1 MTIRTL
7 TAPPPADLAAALDR
21 FERQFVYPLGPG
33 RSFRISH
40 GRDYLPFFQAMGDAR
55 VLVATRQ
62 DAVVGTLA
70 IVTRRLVAEGDATA
84 AVSVQAGTR
93 PVHYLCDLK
102 VSPESRGGVVLAALF
117 RQAGQ
122 FVRASGTHACY
133 AVVMEGTGRLPVE
146 YTGRLGVPPFEQ
158 VGRIV
163 ILRLTPQAGRSP
175 STELRSVGEDEF
187 TSLRQQA
194 IATSPPGV
202 TIGPPPPG
210 DHAGGPPLRSRL
222 APLRWCNETGS
233 AGGVVEDTLLGKR
246 LLVGENDELL
256 SAHLSRFWWQR
267 GHAQEGA
274 RFLERVAFRMAE
286 QGYPAVFA
294 AIPAGRLA
302 ELRPHLEQVDCI
314 EAPARVY
321 GYQVPADADWWIDTA
336 EI

>member
-1 MTIRTL
+1 MTILTL
-7 TAPPPADLAAALDR
+7 TAPPPADLANALDR

-55 VLVATRQ
+55 VLVATRH

-84 AVSVQAGTR
+84 AVPAQAATR

-122 FVRASGTHACY
+122 IVRASGTHACY

-163 ILRLTPQAGRSP
+163 VLRLTPQAGRSP

-194 IATSPPGV
+194 IATSRPCV
-202 TIGPPPPG
+202 AIVPPG
-210 DHAGGPPLRSRL
+210 DLRSGPAIRSRM
-222 APLRWCNETGS
+222 APLRWCSETGS

-256 SAHLSRFWWQR
+256 SAHLSRFWWQPGR
-267 GHAQEGA
+267 GAEGA
-274 RFLERVAFRMAE
+274 RFLESVAFRMAE
-286 QGYPAVFA
+286 QGYPAVFV
-294 AIPAGRLA
+294 AIPEGRLA
-302 ELRPHLEQVDCI
+302 EIRQHLAWVDCV

-321 GYQVPADADWWIDTA
+321 GYQVPANADWWIDTA

>member
-1 MTIRTL
+1 MTILTL
-7 TAPPPADLAAALDR
+7 TAPPAADLAEALDR

-33 RSFRISH
+33 RTFRISH

-55 VLVATRQ
+55 VLVATQ
-62 DAVVGTLA
+62 HGAVLATLA
-70 IVTRRLVAEGDATA
+70 IVTRRLLAEGGTTSA
-84 AVSVQAGTR
+84 APAQPADR

-146 YTGRLGVPPFEQ
+146 YTGRLGVPSFEQ

-163 ILRLTPQAGRSP
+163 VLRLTPRAGGLSP
-175 STELRSVGEDEF
+175 TELRSVDEHEF
-187 TSLRQQA
+187 TALRQQA
-194 IATSPPGV
+194 VSTSPPGV
-202 TIGPPPPG
+202 AVVPPDTLKSG
-210 DHAGGPPLRSRL
+210 SSLRSRL

-267 GHAQEGA
+267 GHGNEGA
-274 RFLERVAFRMAE
+274 WFLESVALRMVE
-286 QGYPAVFA
+286 QGYPAVFV
-294 AIPAGRLA
+294 AIPEGHFA

-321 GYQVPADADWWIDTA
+321 GHQVPADADWWIDTA

>member
-1 MTIRTL
+1 MTILTL
-7 TAPPPADLAAALDR
+7 TAPPAADLAEALDR

-33 RSFRISH
+33 RTFRISH

-55 VLVATRQ
+55 VLVAMQ
-62 DAVVGTLA
+62 HGAVLGTLA
-70 IVTRRLVAEGDATA
+70 IVTRRLLTEGGKTA
-84 AVSVQAGTR
+84 AAPAQQAAR

-117 RQAGQ
+117 RRAGQ
-122 FVRASGTHACY
+122 LVRASGTHACY

-163 ILRLTPQAGRSP
+163 VLRLTPRAGGLSP
-175 STELRSVGEDEF
+175 TELRSVDEHEF
-187 TSLRQQA
+187 TALRQQA
-194 IATSPPGV
+194 VSMSPPGV
-202 TIGPPPPG
+202 AIFPHDALKSGSS
-210 DHAGGPPLRSRL
+210 LRSRL

-246 LLVGENDELL
+246 LLVGDSDELV
-256 SAHLSRFWWQR
+256 SAHLSRLWWQPGR
-267 GHAQEGA
+267 GAEGA
-274 RFLERVAFRMAE
+274 RFLENVAIRMAK

-294 AIPAGRLA
+294 AIPEDCLA

-321 GYQVPADADWWIDTA
+321 GYQVPANADWWIDTA

>member
-1 MTIRTL
+1 VTILTL
-7 TAPPPADLAAALDR
+7 TAPPAADLAEALDR

-33 RSFRISH
+33 RTFRISH

-55 VLVATRQ
+55 VLVAMQR

-70 IVTRRLVAEGDATA
+70 IVTRRLAAEGDATA
-84 AVSVQAGTR
+84 VVPAQAATR

-102 VSPESRGGVVLAALF
+102 VSPESRGGAVLAALF

-163 ILRLTPQAGRSP
+163 VLRLTPRAGGLSP
-175 STELRSVGEDEF
+175 TELRSVDEHEF
-187 TSLRQQA
+187 TALRQQA
-194 IATSPPGV
+194 VSMSPPGV
-202 TIGPPPPG
+202 AIFPHDALKSGSS
-210 DHAGGPPLRSRL
+210 LRSRL

-246 LLVGENDELL
+246 LLVGDSDELV
-256 SAHLSRFWWQR
+256 SAHLSRLWWQPGR
-267 GHAQEGA
+267 GAEGA
-274 RFLERVAFRMAE
+274 RFLENVAIRMAK

-294 AIPAGRLA
+294 AIPEDCLA

-321 GYQVPADADWWIDTA
+321 GYQVPANADWWIDTA